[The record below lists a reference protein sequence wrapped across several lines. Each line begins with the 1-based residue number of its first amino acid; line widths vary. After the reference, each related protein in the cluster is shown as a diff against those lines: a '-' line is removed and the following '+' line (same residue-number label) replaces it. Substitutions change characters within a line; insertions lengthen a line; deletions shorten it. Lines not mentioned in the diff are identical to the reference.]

1 MWPGFGC
8 WVNPMWNAEPSS
20 RAAWMLLSN
29 SSPRSPETFPKA
41 GRLPYG
47 TGARPRASSCPPP
60 RAPGPLAARHHS
72 HVLCTTKAVLHM
84 CADSSVISLS
94 ACPRGC
100 GSPLHPLGGTPSPVS
115 PRDARPLCVSSVLLG
130 EDPCPPSLP
139 DSVITAV
146 CEGGTGWPFFRHMIR
161 LSYCGGRVPSRG
173 TVGGER
179 APGPE
184 S

>member
-1 MWPGFGC
+1 MQSLLQGLLGC
-8 WVNPMWNAEPSS
+8 YCQIPLPDHQKP
-20 RAAWMLLSN
+20 
-29 SSPRSPETFPKA
+29 SPRLVGSPMALGP
-41 GRLPYG
+41 GPGLPPAHLPEPQGHWLHVTTAMYC
-47 TGARPRASSCPPP
+47 APP
-60 RAPGPLAARHHS
+60 RPC
-72 HVLCTTKAVLHM
+72 CT

-94 ACPRGC
+94 ACPWGC

-130 EDPCPPSLP
+130 EDPCPHSLP

-146 CEGGTGWPFFRHMIR
+146 CEGGTGWPFFRHVIR